1 MKNEG
6 EIEEGKDLL
15 VEVGSFNGGI
25 SSRELGDFSLTDES
39 AAQHDEALEAITH
52 ETKPLD
58 YSTFSKQ
65 DFVDLLMDLSTEKD
79 FRKVDS
85 IQKEIRPFVIDI
97 REKERSEALKKFI
110 EAGGVREDFEFKLDE
125 LDNSFDATYKLIRDK
140 GNQFYKGIE
149 EQKAESLKKKN
160 AILDKLRSL
169 LDSEDSENS
178 FHQFKELQY
187 AWKNSGPV
195 APALGKNLWASYTA
209 LVDRFYDNRSIY
221 FELKELD
228 RKKNLEYKL
237 EICVKAE
244 RLLVLERI
252 KDAVKELNELHHE
265 FKHIGPVPKED
276 QENLWQ
282 RFKASSDAIYA
293 RRDVYL
299 SQLQTEL
306 KSNLQL
312 KDKLMEELATLAS
325 FQSDRIKEWNLKTQE
340 VLDIQKRWEAVGMI
354 PRSKA
359 RDYNKKFWSAFKSFF
374 NNKNQ
379 FFKKLDEV
387 RDKNL
392 QLKNEIVKKAN
403 ELRESLDWDK
413 TANDLKEL
421 QRQWKEVGPVPEKF
435 REKIY
440 TEFKKACDHFFE
452 KRRTQFDK
460 AEKEQEDNLL
470 KKVAICE
477 KLEALIAEKTGTLE
491 LLNDFQKQFNAIGF
505 VPKHVV
511 VSIKNRFTAST
522 EKFFASMDHV
532 STDEKDRAMLEIQ
545 LNNLKNDPDAD
556 RKIFQKE
563 QTIRKKISKVENDL
577 AVLINNLEF
586 FGRSKNAAKLKEEF
600 NEKIKESNGH
610 LLELKGQLKMLK
622 TVS

>member
-1 MKNEG
+1 MKNEE
-6 EIEEGKDLL
+6 EIQEGKDQL
-15 VEVGSFNGGI
+15 VEVGSSNEQI
-25 SSRELGDFSLTDES
+25 SSRELGDFSLSDDLTSHHDDVLEVMVNES
-39 AAQHDEALEAITH
+39 KAI
-52 ETKPLD
+52 D
-58 YSTFSKQ
+58 YTAFSKHE
-65 DFVDLLMDLSTEKD
+65 FVDLLKELSTEKD
-79 FRKVDS
+79 FKKVDMTL
-85 IQKEIRPFVIDI
+85 KEIRPYVLDI
-97 REKERSEALKKFI
+97 REKERATALNKFM
-110 EAGGVREDFEFKLDE
+110 EDGGVKEDFEFKPDE
-125 LDNSFDATYKLIRDK
+125 LDNSFDATFKLVRDK
-140 GNQFYKGIE
+140 RNQFFKAIE
-149 EQKAESLKKKN
+149 EQKADSLKKKN
-160 AILDKLRSL
+160 EILDKLRAL
-169 LDSEDSENS
+169 LDAEDSENS
-178 FHQFKELQY
+178 FHQFKDLQH

-195 APALGKNLWASYTA
+195 APSMGKNLWASYTA

-228 RKKNLEYKL
+228 RKRNLEHKL
-237 EICVKAE
+237 EICAKAE
-244 RLLVLERI
+244 RLLSVERI

-276 QENLWQ
+276 QESLWQ

-293 RRDVYL
+293 RRDAYL
-299 SQLQTEL
+299 TQLQNEL
-306 KSNLQL
+306 KANLQA
-312 KDKLMEELATLAS
+312 KDNLMEELIALSS
-325 FQSDRIKEWNLKTQE
+325 FQSDRIKEWNAKTKE
-340 VLDIQKRWEAVGMI
+340 VLDIQKKWEAVGAI

-359 RDYNKKFWSAFKSFF
+359 KESNKKFWGAFKVFF

-387 RDKNL
+387 RGSNL
-392 QLKNEIVKKAN
+392 QLKNDIVQKAIA
-403 ELRESLDWDK
+403 LSESLDWEK

-440 TEFKKACDHFFE
+440 AEFKKACDHFFE

-477 KLEALIAEKTGTLE
+477 KLETLTSEKTGTLE
-491 LLNDFQKQFNAIGF
+491 MVNDLQKQFNAIGF
-505 VPKHVV
+505 VPKNAV
-511 VSIKNRFTAST
+511 VSIKNRFAAST
-522 EKFFASMDHV
+522 EKFFASIDHV
-532 STDEKDRAMLEIQ
+532 SADERDRAMLEIQ
-545 LNNLKNDPDAD
+545 LANLKNDPDGE

-577 AVLINNLEF
+577 AVLLNNLEF
-586 FGRSKNAAKLKEEF
+586 FGRSKNADKLKEEF

-610 LLELKGQLKMLK
+610 LLELKGQLKLLK

>member
-1 MKNEG
+1 MKNEE
-6 EIEEGKDLL
+6 EIQEGKDQL
-15 VEVGSFNGGI
+15 VEVGSSNEQI
-25 SSRELGDFSLTDES
+25 SSRELGDFSLSDDLTSHHDDVLEVMVNES
-39 AAQHDEALEAITH
+39 KAI
-52 ETKPLD
+52 D
-58 YSTFSKQ
+58 YTAFSKHE
-65 DFVDLLMDLSTEKD
+65 FVDLLKVLSTEKD
-79 FRKVDS
+79 FKKVDMTL
-85 IQKEIRPFVIDI
+85 KEIRPYVLDI
-97 REKERSEALKKFI
+97 REKERATALNKFM
-110 EAGGVREDFEFKLDE
+110 EDGGVKEDFEFKPDE
-125 LDNSFDATYKLIRDK
+125 LDNSFDATFKLVRDK
-140 GNQFYKGIE
+140 RNQFFKAIE
-149 EQKAESLKKKN
+149 EQKADSLKKKN
-160 AILDKLRSL
+160 EILDKLRAL
-169 LDSEDSENS
+169 LDAEDSENS
-178 FHQFKELQY
+178 FHQFKDLQH

-195 APALGKNLWASYTA
+195 APSMGKNLWASYTA

-228 RKKNLEYKL
+228 RKRNLEHKL
-237 EICVKAE
+237 EICAKAE
-244 RLLVLERI
+244 RLLSVERI

-276 QENLWQ
+276 QESLWQ

-293 RRDVYL
+293 RRDAYL
-299 SQLQTEL
+299 TQLQNEL
-306 KSNLQL
+306 KANLQA
-312 KDKLMEELATLAS
+312 KDNLMEELIALSS
-325 FQSDRIKEWNLKTQE
+325 FQSDRIKEWNAKTKE
-340 VLDIQKRWEAVGMI
+340 VLDIQKKWEAVGAI

-359 RDYNKKFWSAFKSFF
+359 KESNKKFWGAFKIFF

-387 RDKNL
+387 RGSNL
-392 QLKNEIVKKAN
+392 QLKNDIVQKAIA
-403 ELRESLDWDK
+403 LSESLDWEK

-440 TEFKKACDHFFE
+440 AEFKKACDHFFE

-477 KLEALIAEKTGTLE
+477 KLEALTSEKTGTLE
-491 LLNDFQKQFNAIGF
+491 MVNDLQKQFNAIGF
-505 VPKHVV
+505 VPKNAV
-511 VSIKNRFTAST
+511 VSIKNRFAAST
-522 EKFFASMDHV
+522 EKFFASIDHV
-532 STDEKDRAMLEIQ
+532 SADERDRAMLEIQ
-545 LNNLKNDPDAD
+545 LANLKNDPDGE

-577 AVLINNLEF
+577 AVLLNNLEF
-586 FGRSKNAAKLKEEF
+586 FGRSKNADKLKEEF

-610 LLELKGQLKMLK
+610 LLELKGQLKLLK

>member
-1 MKNEG
+1 MKNEE
-6 EIEEGKDLL
+6 EIQEVKDKL
-15 VEVGSFNGGI
+15 VEGDRLNGEMA
-25 SSRELGDFSLTDES
+25 SRELGDFSLSDES
-39 AAQHDEALEAITH
+39 VTQHDEALEAITH
-52 ETKPLD
+52 ETKAID

-65 DFVDLLMDLSTEKD
+65 EFVDLLKDLSTEKD
-79 FRKVDS
+79 FRKVDA

-97 REKERSEALKKFI
+97 REKERSEALSRFI
-110 EAGGVREDFEFKLDE
+110 EAGGVKEDFEFKLDE
-125 LDNSFDATYKLIRDK
+125 LDNSFDATYKLIRDRR
-140 GNQFYKGIE
+140 NQFYKGIE
-149 EQKAESLKKKN
+149 DQKAESLKKKN
-160 AILDKLRSL
+160 EILDKLRTL

-178 FHQFKELQY
+178 FHHFKELQH

-209 LVDRFYDNRSIY
+209 LIDRFYDNRSIY

-228 RKKNLEYKL
+228 RKRNLEHKL
-237 EICVKAE
+237 EICAKAE
-244 RLLVLERI
+244 RLLSLERI
-252 KDAVKELNELHHE
+252 KDAVKELNDLHHE

-293 RRDVYL
+293 RRDAFLV
-299 SQLQTEL
+299 QLQSEL
-306 KSNLQL
+306 KSNLQV
-312 KDKLMEELATLAS
+312 KDKLMEELVAVAS
-325 FQSDRIKEWNLKTQE
+325 FQSDRIKEWNAKTQE
-340 VLDIQKRWEAVGMI
+340 VLDIQKKWEAVGAI

-359 RDYNKKFWSAFKSFF
+359 RESNKKFWSAFKTFF
-374 NNKNQ
+374 SNKNQ

-403 ELRESLDWDK
+403 ELRESLDWEK

-421 QRQWKEVGPVPEKF
+421 QRQWKEVGPVPEKY

-440 TEFKKACDHFFE
+440 VEFKKACDHFFE
-452 KRRTQFDK
+452 QRRTQFDK

-477 KLEALIAEKTGTLE
+477 KLEGLIAEKTATLE
-491 LLNDFQKQFNAIGF
+491 VLNDLQKQFNSIGF
-505 VPKHVV
+505 VPKHAM
-511 VSIKNRFTAST
+511 VSIKNRFAAST
-522 EKFFASMDHV
+522 EKFFASMDNV

-545 LNNLKNDPDAD
+545 LNNLKNDPDAE

-563 QTIRKKISKVENDL
+563 QTIRKKITKVENDL

-586 FGRSKNAAKLKEEF
+586 FGRSKNAEKLKEEF

-610 LLELKGQLKMLK
+610 LIELKGQLKMLK

>member
-1 MKNEG
+1 MKNEE
-6 EIEEGKDLL
+6 EIQEVKDQL
-15 VEVGSFNGGI
+15 VEGDRLNGEMA
-25 SSRELGDFSLTDES
+25 SRELGDFSLSDES
-39 AAQHDEALEAITH
+39 VTQHDEALEAITH
-52 ETKPLD
+52 ETKAID

-65 DFVDLLMDLSTEKD
+65 DFVDLLKDLSTEKD
-79 FRKVDS
+79 FRKVDT

-97 REKERSEALKKFI
+97 REKERSEALSRFI
-110 EAGGVREDFEFKLDE
+110 EAGGVKEDFEFKLDE
-125 LDNSFDATYKLIRDK
+125 LDNSFDATYKLIRDRR
-140 GNQFYKGIE
+140 NQFYKGIE
-149 EQKAESLKKKN
+149 DQKAESLKKKN
-160 AILDKLRSL
+160 EILDKLRTL

-178 FHQFKELQY
+178 FHHFKELQH

-209 LVDRFYDNRSIY
+209 LIDRFYDNRSIY

-228 RKKNLEYKL
+228 RKRNLEHKL
-237 EICVKAE
+237 EICAKAE
-244 RLLVLERI
+244 RLLSLERI
-252 KDAVKELNELHHE
+252 KDAVKELNDLHHE

-293 RRDVYL
+293 RRDAFLV
-299 SQLQTEL
+299 QLQSEL
-306 KSNLQL
+306 KSNLQV
-312 KDKLMEELATLAS
+312 KDKLMEELVAVAS
-325 FQSDRIKEWNLKTQE
+325 FQSDRIKEWNAKTQE
-340 VLDIQKRWEAVGMI
+340 VLDIQKKWEAVGAI

-359 RDYNKKFWSAFKSFF
+359 RESNKKFWSAFKTFF
-374 NNKNQ
+374 SNKNQ

-403 ELRESLDWDK
+403 ELRESLDWEK

-421 QRQWKEVGPVPEKF
+421 QRQWKEVGPVPEKY

-440 TEFKKACDHFFE
+440 AEFKKACDHFFE
-452 KRRTQFDK
+452 QRRTQFDK

-477 KLEALIAEKTGTLE
+477 KLEGLIAEKNATLE
-491 LLNDFQKQFNAIGF
+491 VLNDLQKQFNSIGF
-505 VPKHVV
+505 VPKHAM
-511 VSIKNRFTAST
+511 VSIKNRFAAST
-522 EKFFASMDHV
+522 EKFFASMDNV

-545 LNNLKNDPDAD
+545 LNNLKNDPDAE

-563 QTIRKKISKVENDL
+563 QTIRKKITKVENDL

-586 FGRSKNAAKLKEEF
+586 FGRSKNAEKLKEEF

-610 LLELKGQLKMLK
+610 LVELKGQLKMLK

>member
-1 MKNEG
+1 MENEE
-6 EIEEGKDLL
+6 EIQEGKDQL
-15 VEVGSFNGGI
+15 VEVESLNGEM
-25 SSRELGDFSLTDES
+25 SSRELGDFSLSDES
-39 AAQHDEALEAITH
+39 ATHHDEALEAIAH
-52 ETKPLD
+52 ETKPVD

-65 DFVDLLMDLSTEKD
+65 DFIDLLKNLSTEKD
-79 FRKVDS
+79 FRKVDA
-85 IQKEIRPFVIDI
+85 IQKEMRPFVIDI
-97 REKERSEALKKFI
+97 RERERSEALKKFI
-110 EAGGVREDFEFKLDE
+110 EAGGVKEDFEFKLDE
-125 LDNSFDATYKLIRDK
+125 LDNSFDANYKLIRDRR
-140 GNQFYKGIE
+140 NQFYKGIE
-149 EQKAESLKKKN
+149 EQKAESLKKKTE
-160 AILDKLRSL
+160 ILDKLRTL

-195 APALGKNLWASYTA
+195 APAQGKNLWASYTA

-228 RKKNLEYKL
+228 RKKNLEHKI
-237 EICVKAE
+237 EICAKAE
-244 RLLVLERI
+244 RLLALERI

-276 QENLWQ
+276 QESLWQ

-293 RRDVYL
+293 RRDAYL
-299 SQLQTEL
+299 TQLQSEL
-306 KSNLQL
+306 KNNLQL
-312 KDKLMEELATLAS
+312 KDKLMEELVAAAS
-325 FQSDRIKEWNLKTQE
+325 FQSDRIKEWNAKTQE
-340 VLDIQKRWEAVGMI
+340 VLDIQKRWEATGAI

-359 RDYNKKFWSAFKSFF
+359 RDSNKKFWSAFKTFF

-392 QLKNEIVKKAN
+392 HLKNEIVKKAS
-403 ELRESLDWDK
+403 ELRESLDWEK

-440 TEFKKACDHFFE
+440 AEFKKACDHFFE
-452 KRRTQFDK
+452 QRRTQFDK
-460 AEKEQEDNLL
+460 AEKEQEENLL
-470 KKVAICE
+470 KKEAICV
-477 KLEALIAEKTGTLE
+477 KLETLIVEKTGTFE
-491 LLNDFQKQFNAIGF
+491 ALNDLQKQFNAIGF
-505 VPKHVV
+505 VPKHAV
-511 VSIKNRFTAST
+511 VSIKNRFTTST
-522 EKFFASMDHV
+522 EKFFASMDRV
-532 STDEKDRAMLEIQ
+532 SADEKDRAMLEIQ
-545 LNNLKNDPDAD
+545 LNNLRNDPDAE

-577 AVLINNLEF
+577 AVLLNNLEF
-586 FGRSKNAAKLKEEF
+586 FGKSKNADKLKEEF

>member
-15 VEVGSFNGGI
+15 VEVVSFNGGI
-25 SSRELGDFSLTDES
+25 SSRDLGDFSLSDES
-39 AAQHDEALEAITH
+39 AAHHDEAFEAITH

-58 YSTFSKQ
+58 YSTYSKQ
-65 DFVDLLMDLSTEKD
+65 DFVDLLTDLSTEKD

-97 REKERSEALKKFI
+97 REKERGEALKKFI
-110 EAGGVREDFEFKLDE
+110 EAGGAKEDFEFKLDE

-149 EQKAESLKKKN
+149 EQKAESLKRKN

-178 FHQFKELQY
+178 FHLFKELQY

-293 RRDVYL
+293 RRDAYL

-306 KSNLQL
+306 KSNLKL
-312 KDKLMEELATLAS
+312 KEKLMEELVSIAS
-325 FQSDRIKEWNLKTQE
+325 FQSDRIKEWNLKTKE
-340 VLDIQKRWEAVGMI
+340 VLDIQKRWEAVGII

-374 NNKNQ
+374 NTKNQ

-452 KRRTQFDK
+452 QRRTQFDK
-460 AEKEQEDNLL
+460 SEKEQEDNLL

-477 KLEALIAEKTGTLE
+477 KLETLIAEKTGTLE
-491 LLNDFQKQFNAIGF
+491 LLNDFQKQFNATGF
-505 VPKHVV
+505 VPKHAV
-511 VSIKNRFTAST
+511 VSIKNRFAAST

-532 STDEKDRAMLEIQ
+532 SADEKDRAMLEIQ